1 LLENMSKFITG
12 TKLTKRG
19 KPLIRCNSFF
29 NLQPPFIPR
38 CIKTETT
45 KWLPADGD
53 TFVTKHGFIFNS
65 FGYEHP
71 DDRVFAFLKYIHAE
85 FKALF
90 NVQMLERTWKY
101 GDTQLFR
108 AEKLYTAK
116 NYQTFIEAFR
126 KNFPDYLYYC
136 PLRNKEL
143 ITAPLD
149 LIERV
154 FVPRDRLEALR
165 QVEKPDKLQKL
176 ALELLNMLSAESGV
190 SLNEFGIHGSI
201 ALNMHAPES
210 DIDFVVYGT
219 ENFRSVEETIARLVN
234 TGKLS
239 YSISHRLDA
248 ARTVQGRYK
257 GKIFMYNATRRPEE
271 VKTHYGDARFSSI
284 DPVRFKCTVT
294 DDTEAIFRPA
304 TYKITNYNP
313 LDAESEL
320 PLDKIPDRV
329 VSNIGCYRNVAR
341 QGSEIKV
348 AGQLERVEVIK
359 TGAVYYQVVVG
370 TATSEEEYIWT
381 V

>member
-1 LLENMSKFITG
+1 M
-12 TKLTKRG
+12 
-19 KPLIRCNSFF
+19 
-29 NLQPPFIPR
+29 
-38 CIKTETT
+38 
-45 KWLPADGD
+45 
-53 TFVTKHGFIFNS
+53 
-65 FGYEHP
+65 
-71 DDRVFAFLKYIHAE
+71 FAFLKYIPAE

-90 NVQMLERTWKY
+90 NVQMLERSWKY
-101 GDTQLFR
+101 SDTHLFR

-116 NYQTFIEAFR
+116 NYKTFIEAFR

-136 PLRNKEL
+136 HFRNKEL

-149 LIERV
+149 LIARV
-154 FVPRDRLEALR
+154 FVPRDRLEVLK

-190 SLNEFGIHGSI
+190 SIDNFGIHGSL

-219 ENFRSVEETIARLVN
+219 KNFRTIEETIARLAN

-239 YSISHRLDA
+239 YVISNRLDA
-248 ARTVQGRYK
+248 ARKFQGRYK
-257 GKIFMYNATRRPEE
+257 GKIFMYNATRTPEE

-284 DPVRFKCTVT
+284 GPVHFRCVIS

-304 TYKITNYNP
+304 TYKITNYQP

-320 PLDKIPDRV
+320 MLDKIPDRV

-341 QGSEIKV
+341 QGSGIKV
-348 AGQLERVEVIK
+348 AGQLERVEEIK
-359 TGAVYYQVVVG
+359 TGAIHYQVVVG

-381 V
+381 M